1 MAGQPLATT
10 TTPTGPIPRPEWL
23 PDWVPQWAPDF
34 AATLLVLVLA
44 WAGARLLVRLLNRRI
59 ARRYGR
65 PSVTRTLL
73 RGIRTGVYI
82 LAFLVI
88 LRIHGLNLGNIALS
102 VTVFS
107 AVIGVVL
114 APIIGSYISG
124 MFLLADQPYEIGDM
138 VELPDRNQRGF
149 VEDITLRYTK
159 IFTVDNTFVVIPN
172 GSIRE
177 RDVINFS
184 AEDPRT
190 RQSIEVLITYESD
203 LPAAQELIENAAR
216 GVEHVIEGGPAIR
229 IGASRYPA
237 SPDCLVTSFADNGVL
252 LRLRFWVTEPYR
264 LPTVGSRIREEIDA
278 ALDDADVEYAYP
290 HSHLFFDDTSGQ
302 LRIDRDPAGDRTGD
316 AHGVQNGA
324 GDENRPADSNGGRDR
339 DDDETPSGD
348 GTEEG
353 TEDGTG
359 DGTEEGTGDRETTDH
374 GGREQAGSDA

>member
-34 AATLLVLVLA
+34 AATLVVVVLA

-138 VELPDRNQRGF
+138 VELPERNQRGF

-203 LPAAQELIENAAR
+203 LPAAQERIENAAR
-216 GVEHVIEGGPAIR
+216 GVDNVIEGGPAIR

-237 SPDCLVTSFADNGVL
+237 APDCLVTSFADNGVL

-264 LPTVGSRIREEIDA
+264 LPTVASRIREEIDA

-290 HSHLFFDDTSGQ
+290 HSHLFFDDTSGHLQ
-302 LRIDRDPAGDRTGD
+302 VAGGPAGDRTVDGQAVENGGRD
-316 AHGVQNGA
+316 GNRPEGGNGA
-324 GDENRPADSNGGRDR
+324 GDVTDGGAR
-339 DDDETPSGD
+339 S
-348 GTEEG
+348 
-353 TEDGTG
+353 EDGTG
-359 DGTEEGTGDRETTDH
+359 GGSQDRDPADRED
-374 GGREQAGSDA
+374 REQDGSDA

>member
-1 MAGQPLATT
+1 MVGQPLAATV
-10 TTPTGPIPRPEWL
+10 TPSEGPIPRPAWL
-23 PDWVPQWAPDF
+23 PDWVPGWLPDF
-34 AATLLVLVLA
+34 VATIVVVVLA
-44 WAGARLLVRLLNRRI
+44 WVVARLLVRLFNRRI

-65 PSVTRTLL
+65 PSITRTLL
-73 RGIRTGVYI
+73 RGIRIGVYVI
-82 LAFLVI
+82 ALLAI
-88 LRIHGLNLGNIALS
+88 LRIHGLDLGNIALS

-190 RQSIEVLITYESD
+190 RRSIEVLVTYESD
-203 LPAAQELIENAAR
+203 LEEARERIENAAR
-216 GVEHVIEGGPAIR
+216 QVDSVIGGGPDIR

-237 SPDCLVTSFADNGVL
+237 SPQCLVSSFATNGVL
-252 LRLRFWVTEPYR
+252 LKLRYWVSEPYR
-264 LPTVGSRIREEIDA
+264 LPTIRSQVQREIDA
-278 ALDDADVEYAYP
+278 ALADVDVEYAYP
-290 HSHLFFDDTSGQ
+290 HSHLVFDDTSGEI
-302 LRIDRDPAGDRTGD
+302 RVVAGAEGDVDENAEEPAGED
-316 AHGVQNGA
+316 AHEA
-324 GDENRPADSNGGRDR
+324 
-339 DDDETPSGD
+339 
-348 GTEEG
+348 
-353 TEDGTG
+353 
-359 DGTEEGTGDRETTDH
+359 
-374 GGREQAGSDA
+374 